1 MSILN
6 GNEVPRMHSAEISW
20 ALRFHVNSTK
30 KGPNNLSKSGQSSR
44 SGPCGRSTPVNLN
57 GKNRLEN
64 NIETSR
70 HWQHFRFTT
79 CVTSFV
85 LVSAKLRRMRLCSA
99 PCATSP
105 ETKRHYQCG
114 MADQVRNAVDKTNKR
129 LYGKRAASH
138 FRDGP
143 TSNHEEVKIA
153 VCN

>member
-70 HWQHFRFTT
+70 HCQHFRFTT

-85 LVSAKLRRMRLCSA
+85 LLSVKLHRMLAYSAR
-99 PCATSP
+99 CATRAPKPSVTTSWEWP
-105 ETKRHYQCG
+105 TRFATRWIKR
-114 MADQVRNAVDKTNKR
+114 TNGCTESER
-129 LYGKRAASH
+129 RYIFATVAPQESR
-138 FRDGP
+138 R
-143 TSNHEEVKIA
+143 
-153 VCN
+153 